1 MLILSANRFKD
12 QPLPDPITA
21 AFMQAAGT
29 VGTGSKAQLKLPK
42 FAKGLTADLLR
53 IEFSDGEYWATL
65 LADVACTCASEPVPK
80 ASDDHPAFL
89 LQNGDALALG
99 PFQLDVQIL
108 QVPVDPLAELI
119 EAELQ
124 SVEAAN
130 EETAALATQ
139 SPTTATLN
147 ATVAADGLAA
157 STFAPSAVPLL
168 ASAFVLKPALAAVS
182 LPPMQL
188 PVASSVDF
196 FASPASFAR
205 PVPALPDTLFGAV
218 APASAQAFAP
228 LMTPVVSIA
237 SAPVVSAASEP
248 ISVDLPLDLASPI
261 EQAVFGVPVT
271 KPAGFNGDDSQSINL
286 DDLHASTADESL
298 RALWDGL
305 GLQRDAVA
313 GAAVYPNEENM
324 FRIGMLLRE
333 CVQGVAALMDSR
345 KQSREP
351 LDLSRTQLI
360 EINNNPFKHQN
371 AGTPELLDDLLR
383 LLITNKL
390 AKSFMPP
397 AEAVKQS
404 FDEIGQHFYALLQAQ
419 KQLHNEQLQSVS
431 PAQLR
436 TELEAELKAKRVT
449 PTLLWEHYQK
459 RYLEI
464 DPVTHTEYTY
474 RQQLT
479 DAYEAAL
486 KSNPGPE
493 RAR

>member
-21 AFMQAAGT
+21 AFMQAAGI

-42 FAKGLTADLLR
+42 FAKGLAADLLR
-53 IEFSDGEYWATL
+53 IEYINDEYWATL
-65 LADVACTCASEPVPK
+65 LADVACTCANEPVPT
-80 ASDDHPAFL
+80 AADDHSAFL

-99 PFQLDVQIL
+99 PFLLDVQIL
-108 QVPVDPLAELI
+108 PTPADPLADLI

-124 SVEAAN
+124 DAEATGDAIALAAKPSVE
-130 EETAALATQ
+130 EALPP
-139 SPTTATLN
+139 S
-147 ATVAADGLAA
+147 ADGLAA
-157 STFAPSAVPLL
+157 TAFAPSAAPLL
-168 ASAFVLKPALAAVS
+168 ASAFTLKPAVAAVA

-188 PVASSVDF
+188 PSAPPADF
-196 FASPASFAR
+196 FASPASVAI
-205 PVPALPDTLFGAV
+205 PAQTLPETLFATSAPSVPLVTGAV
-218 APASAQAFAP
+218 VIAAS
-228 LMTPVVSIA
+228 TPVVSQ
-237 SAPVVSAASEP
+237 AAELHG
-248 ISVDLPLDLASPI
+248 VDLPLDLAASPQLI
-261 EQAVFGVPVT
+261 EPA
-271 KPAGFNGDDSQSINL
+271 KPAVFNGDDSQSINL

-298 RALWDGL
+298 QALWDGL

-313 GAAVYPNEENM
+313 GAAVYPSDENM

-345 KQSREP
+345 KQSRQP

-360 EINNNPFKHQN
+360 EINNNPFKHQS

-397 AEAVKQS
+397 AEAVKRS
-404 FDEIGQHFYALLQAQ
+404 FDEIGLHFYALLQAQ
-419 KQLHNEQLQSVS
+419 KQLHTEQLQAVS
-431 PAQLR
+431 PASLR
-436 TELEAELKAKRVT
+436 AELEAEPKAKRVT
-449 PTLLWEHYQK
+449 PALLWEHYQK

-464 DPVTHTEYTY
+464 DPVTHTEYAY
-474 RQQLT
+474 RRQLT

-486 KSNPGPE
+486 KSSPTP
-493 RAR
+493 